1 MIMTDD
7 MRPSVEKAVHE
18 VEEMEE
24 SLRDVAYTLTRMKE
38 KDIKNVIIYLPVKS
52 KRKLKALTY
61 GLLLAHKFKATMY
74 LYFDPEVQ
82 EKEPNFMSSVPDRI
96 KRLCDSLD
104 VSLNS
109 SSMRANDLEK
119 LEFED
124 MVVVMPD
131 DVKVDTISLPRPIL
145 LV

>member
-1 MIMTDD
+1 

-24 SLRDVAYTLTRMKE
+24 SLKDVAYTLTRMKE
-38 KDIKNVIIYLPVKS
+38 KDIKNVVVYFPVKS

-61 GLLLAHKFKATMY
+61 GLLLAKKFKAAMY
-74 LYFDPEVQ
+74 FYYDPKVQ

-109 SSMRANDLEK
+109 SPISANELGK

-124 MVVVMPD
+124 MVVVIPD
-131 DVKVDTISLPRPIL
+131 DTKVDTISLPRPIL